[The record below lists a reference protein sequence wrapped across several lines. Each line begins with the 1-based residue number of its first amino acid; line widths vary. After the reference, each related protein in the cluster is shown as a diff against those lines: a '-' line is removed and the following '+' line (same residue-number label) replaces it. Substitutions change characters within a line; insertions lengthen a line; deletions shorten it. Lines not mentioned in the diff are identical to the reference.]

1 MEAVSTKTT
10 PKLKINYDLLDRSA
24 EFLRAINHPL
34 RQRILELIE
43 TEDKVNVTKIY
54 ISLRLEQSVASQH
67 LSILR
72 KSGFVLTHREGKYI
86 YYSIN
91 KERID
96 QSNLLIEAL
105 NN

>member
-1 MEAVSTKTT
+1 MEAILNNKSSSKE
-10 PKLKINYDLLDRSA
+10 INFDLLNRSA

-34 RQRILELIE
+34 RQKILALIE
-43 TEDKVNVTKIY
+43 VEGKVNVTKIY

-72 KSGFVLTHREGKYI
+72 KSGFVLTQREGKYI
-86 YYSIN
+86 YYALN
-91 KERID
+91 KERIA
-96 QSNLLIEAL
+96 QANQLIEAL